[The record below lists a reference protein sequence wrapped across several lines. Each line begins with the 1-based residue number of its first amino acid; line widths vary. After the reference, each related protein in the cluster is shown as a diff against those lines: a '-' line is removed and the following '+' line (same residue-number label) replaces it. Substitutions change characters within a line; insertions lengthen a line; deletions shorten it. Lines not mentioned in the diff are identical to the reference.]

1 MKEIMYKERFLCLL
15 LCTAILLSGCQ
26 SDKKKKVDETQK
38 VTYRDSF
45 TEEEKASGTAKFDLM
60 ENVTVDVQITPA
72 EKYKDGLKKYYM
84 KTYFET
90 TVLKDRKVFADN
102 PILYG
107 KKLSK
112 VMDIVSEEMEAEFQS
127 KKPEV
132 DISDPYILSAED
144 VFRDKKG
151 ADYSFNVFWDTGEEE
166 FDYTKRLYCP
176 QMHTELQN
184 GLSGVPTAYE
194 IVERLKDYRNIEVS
208 FLKDKNKKG
217 MELKAFLEKLLGRDL
232 SDSWECIPV
241 TEESVELL
249 NKAYK
254 DVNLSAHVDLK
265 QGEEYCVYRYYYD
278 VKGFPFTDLCLEY
291 DVKEGETVSKIAGMS
306 TINKKRLSG
315 LSERSI
321 ICEVSKNGIVSID
334 TAKIRMEGDVYKKAE
349 KVISPDTALQKVKN
363 YYGKQIIRKPITVT
377 EMSIVYTGY
386 FTDGSEGEIQPT
398 VAPFWR
404 VRVYNN
410 DVDGSKYF
418 VYDAFTGEAIAEGV
432 SVME

>member
-1 MKEIMYKERFLCLL
+1 MKRAELKRIRFFLIFCTVLL
-15 LCTAILLSGCQ
+15 ISGCQ
-26 SDKKKKVDETQK
+26 SEKKKKVDGTEK

-45 TEEEKASGTAKFDLM
+45 TEEEKANGTAKFGLM
-60 ENVTVDVQITPA
+60 ENVTVDAQITPA
-72 EKYKDGLKKYYM
+72 QKYKDGLKKYYM

-90 TVLKDRKVFADN
+90 KELKDKKDFADN

-112 VMDIVSEEMEAEFQS
+112 VMDMVSEEMEAEFQI

-132 DISDPYILSAED
+132 DISGPYIFSAED
-144 VFRDKKG
+144 VLQDKEGEK
-151 ADYSFNVFWDTGEEE
+151 YSFYAFWDTGEEE

-176 QMHTELQN
+176 RMYIQLQN
-184 GLSGVPTAYE
+184 GLSGVGTAYE
-194 IVERLKDYRNIEVS
+194 IVQRLKDYQNIEVS

-249 NKAYK
+249 NKAFK
-254 DVNLSAHVDLK
+254 DVSLSAHIDLK

-278 VKGFPFTDLCLEY
+278 VKGFPFADLCLEY

-321 ICEVSKNGIVSID
+321 ICEVSQNGIVSID

>member
-1 MKEIMYKERFLCLL
+1 MKNTIFNGRFFCLFLCATL
-15 LCTAILLSGCQ
+15 LLSGCQ
-26 SDKKKKVDETQK
+26 SEKKKKADGTAK

-90 TVLKDRKVFADN
+90 KELKDKKDFADN

-112 VMDIVSEEMEAEFQS
+112 VMDMVSEEMEAEFQS

-132 DISDPYILSAED
+132 DISGPYIFSAED
-144 VFRDKKG
+144 VLQDKNGEK
-151 ADYSFNVFWDTGEEE
+151 YSFNVFWNTGEKEY
-166 FDYTKRLYCP
+166 DYTKRLHCSEMYI
-176 QMHTELQN
+176 QLQN
-184 GLSGVPTAYE
+184 GLSGVGAAYE
-194 IVERLKDYRNIEVS
+194 IVQRLKDYQNIEVS

-217 MELKAFLEKLLGRDL
+217 MELKAFLEELLGRDL

-241 TEESVELL
+241 TQESVELL

-278 VKGFPFTDLCLEY
+278 VKGFPFADLCLEY
-291 DVKEGETVSKIAGMS
+291 DVKEGETVSKLAGMS

-321 ICEVSKNGIVSID
+321 ICEVSRNGIVSID

-349 KVISPDTALQKVKN
+349 KVISPDTALQKVRG
-363 YYGKQIIRKPITVT
+363 YYGKQILRKPITVT
-377 EMSIVYTGY
+377 EISIVYTGY

-410 DVDGSKYF
+410 DADGSKYF

>member
-176 QMHTELQN
+176 RMYIQLQN
-184 GLSGVPTAYE
+184 GLSGVGTAYE
-194 IVERLKDYRNIEVS
+194 IVQRLKDYQNIEVS
-208 FLKDKNKKG
+208 FFKDKSKKG
-217 MELKAFLEKLLGRDL
+217 MELKAFLEELLGRDL

-241 TEESVELL
+241 TQESVELL
-249 NKAYK
+249 NKAYR

-278 VKGFPFTDLCLEY
+278 VKGFPFADLCLEY
-291 DVKEGETVSKIAGMS
+291 DVKEGETFSKIAGMS

-349 KVISPDTALQKVKN
+349 KVISPDTALQKVKG
-363 YYGKQIIRKPITVT
+363 YYGKQILRKPITVT

>member
-1 MKEIMYKERFLCLL
+1 MKNFMFKGKLFCLFLCITLL
-15 LCTAILLSGCQ
+15 LSSCQ
-26 SDKKKKVDETQK
+26 IEKTKKSNETQK

-45 TEEEKASGTAKFDLM
+45 TEEEKASGAAKFDLM

-249 NKAYK
+249 NKAFK
-254 DVNLSAHVDLK
+254 DVSLSAHIDLK

-278 VKGFPFTDLCLEY
+278 VKGFPFADLCLEY

-321 ICEVSKNGIVSID
+321 ICEVSQNGIVSID

>member
-1 MKEIMYKERFLCLL
+1 MKNFMFKGKLFCLFLCIILL
-15 LCTAILLSGCQ
+15 LSSCQ
-26 SDKKKKVDETQK
+26 IEKTKKSNETQK
-38 VTYRDSF
+38 VPYRDSF
-45 TEEEKASGTAKFDLM
+45 TEEEKANGTAKFDLM
-60 ENVTVDVQITPA
+60 ENMTVDVQITPA
-72 EKYKDGLKKYYM
+72 PKYKDGLKKYYM

-90 TVLKDRKVFADN
+90 KELKDKKDFADN

-112 VMDIVSEEMEAEFQS
+112 VMDMVSEELEAEFQS

-132 DISDPYILSAED
+132 DISGPYILSAED
-144 VFRDKKG
+144 VLQDKNGEK
-151 ADYSFNVFWDTGEEE
+151 YSFNVFWNTGEKEY
-166 FDYTKRLYCP
+166 DYTKRLHCSEMYI
-176 QMHTELQN
+176 QLQN
-184 GLSGVPTAYE
+184 GLSGVGTAYE
-194 IVERLKDYRNIEVS
+194 IVQRLKDYQNIEVS

-217 MELKAFLEKLLGRDL
+217 MELKAFLEKLLGRNL

-249 NKAYK
+249 NKAFK
-254 DVNLSAHVDLK
+254 DVSLSAHIDLK

-278 VKGFPFTDLCLEY
+278 VKGFPFADLCLEY

-321 ICEVSKNGIVSID
+321 ICEVSQNGIVSID

-349 KVISPDTALQKVKN
+349 KVISPDTALQKVKG
-363 YYGKQIIRKPITVT
+363 YYGKQILRKPITVT

>member
-1 MKEIMYKERFLCLL
+1 MKNFMFKGKLFCLFLCITLL
-15 LCTAILLSGCQ
+15 LSSCQ
-26 SDKKKKVDETQK
+26 IEKTKKSNETQK

-45 TEEEKASGTAKFDLM
+45 TEEEKASGAAKFDLM

-72 EKYKDGLKKYYM
+72 QKYKDGLKKYYM

-90 TVLKDRKVFADN
+90 KELKDKKDFADN
-102 PILYG
+102 PTLYG

-112 VMDIVSEEMEAEFQS
+112 VMDMVSEEMEAEFQI

-132 DISDPYILSAED
+132 DISGPYIFSAED
-144 VFRDKKG
+144 VLQDKEGEK
-151 ADYSFNVFWDTGEEE
+151 YSFYAFWDTGEEE

-249 NKAYK
+249 NKAFK
-254 DVNLSAHVDLK
+254 DVSLSAHIDLK

-278 VKGFPFTDLCLEY
+278 VKGFPFADLCLEY

-306 TINKKRLSG
+306 TINK
-315 LSERSI
+315 
-321 ICEVSKNGIVSID
+321 
-334 TAKIRMEGDVYKKAE
+334 
-349 KVISPDTALQKVKN
+349 
-363 YYGKQIIRKPITVT
+363 
-377 EMSIVYTGY
+377 
-386 FTDGSEGEIQPT
+386 
-398 VAPFWR
+398 
-404 VRVYNN
+404 
-410 DVDGSKYF
+410 
-418 VYDAFTGEAIAEGV
+418 
-432 SVME
+432 

>member
-1 MKEIMYKERFLCLL
+1 MKNFMFKGKLFCLFLCITLL
-15 LCTAILLSGCQ
+15 LSSCQ
-26 SDKKKKVDETQK
+26 IEKTKKSNETQK

-45 TEEEKASGTAKFDLM
+45 TEEEKASGAAKFDLM

-72 EKYKDGLKKYYM
+72 QKYKDGLKKYYM

-90 TVLKDRKVFADN
+90 KELKDKKDFADN
-102 PILYG
+102 PTLYG

-112 VMDIVSEEMEAEFQS
+112 VMDMVSEEMEAEFQI

-132 DISDPYILSAED
+132 DISNPYVFSAED
-144 VFRDKKG
+144 VLQDKNGEK
-151 ADYSFNVFWDTGEEE
+151 YSYNVFWDTGEEE

-321 ICEVSKNGIVSID
+321 ICEVSQNGIVSID

-349 KVISPDTALQKVKN
+349 KVISPDTALQKVKG
-363 YYGKQIIRKPITVT
+363 YYGKQILRKPITVT

>member
-1 MKEIMYKERFLCLL
+1 MKNFMFKGKLFCLFLCITLL
-15 LCTAILLSGCQ
+15 LSSCQ
-26 SDKKKKVDETQK
+26 IEKTKKSNETQK

-45 TEEEKASGTAKFDLM
+45 TEEEKASGAAKFDLM

-72 EKYKDGLKKYYM
+72 QKYKDGLKKYYM

-90 TVLKDRKVFADN
+90 KELKDKKDFADN

-112 VMDIVSEEMEAEFQS
+112 VMDMVSEEMEAEFQI

-132 DISDPYILSAED
+132 DISNPYVFSAED
-144 VFRDKKG
+144 VLQDKNGEK
-151 ADYSFNVFWDTGEEE
+151 YSYNVFWDTGEEE

-321 ICEVSKNGIVSID
+321 ICEVSQNGIVSID

-349 KVISPDTALQKVKN
+349 KVISPDTALQKVKG
-363 YYGKQIIRKPITVT
+363 YYGKQILRKPITVT

>member
-1 MKEIMYKERFLCLL
+1 MKNFMFKGKLFCLFLCITLL
-15 LCTAILLSGCQ
+15 LSSCQ
-26 SDKKKKVDETQK
+26 IEKTKKSNETQK

-45 TEEEKASGTAKFDLM
+45 TEEEKASGAAKFDLM

-72 EKYKDGLKKYYM
+72 QKYKDGLKKYYM

-90 TVLKDRKVFADN
+90 KELKDKKDFADN

-112 VMDIVSEEMEAEFQS
+112 VMDMVSEEMEAEFQI

-132 DISDPYILSAED
+132 DISNPYVFSAED
-144 VFRDKKG
+144 VLQDKNGEK
-151 ADYSFNVFWDTGEEE
+151 YSYNVFWDTGEEE

-176 QMHTELQN
+176 VMDIGLQN
-184 GLSGVPTAYE
+184 GLSGVSTAYE
-194 IVERLKDYRNIEVS
+194 IVERLKDYQNIEVS

-217 MELKAFLEKLLGRDL
+217 MELKTFLEKLLGRDL

-321 ICEVSKNGIVSID
+321 ICEVSQNGIVSID

-349 KVISPDTALQKVKN
+349 KVISPDTALQKVKG
-363 YYGKQIIRKPITVT
+363 YYGKQILRKPITVT
-377 EMSIVYTGY
+377 EISIVYTGY